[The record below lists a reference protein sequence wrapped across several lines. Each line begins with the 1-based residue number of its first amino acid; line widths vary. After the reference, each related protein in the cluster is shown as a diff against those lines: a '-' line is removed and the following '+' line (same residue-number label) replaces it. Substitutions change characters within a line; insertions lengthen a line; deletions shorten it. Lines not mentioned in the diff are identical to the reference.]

1 MSSQVFLSSKTSLI
15 GQLYQKD
22 NIGTYIEGQNRIQA
36 LQDIKNYYRP
46 MQFLGLSVY

>member
-1 MSSQVFLSSKTSLI
+1 MSSQVLLSSKTSLI

-36 LQDIKNYYRP
+36 LQDIKNYY